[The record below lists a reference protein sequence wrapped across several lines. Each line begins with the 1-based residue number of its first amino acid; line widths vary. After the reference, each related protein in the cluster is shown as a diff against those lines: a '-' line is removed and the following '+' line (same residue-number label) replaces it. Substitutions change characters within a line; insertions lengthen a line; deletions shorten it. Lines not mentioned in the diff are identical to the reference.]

1 MTENTG
7 NQGAPPTIPHF
18 PHSRTHHP
26 MPPKPPHSSHS
37 AAPETI
43 HGHTPIRST
52 ETHLMP
58 LLIHTSPTTWN
69 TLTSPW
75 FFWKILS
82 LDVTSTR
89 KLHDSFPSYPKAGI
103 SALLD
108 VSNSITG
115 MDPERVVTDHLLD
128 WQHTEL

>member
-1 MTENTG
+1 MGENVRG
-7 NQGAPPTIPHF
+7 HEQHQRLLGHPPDVKLLSRAP
-18 PHSRTHHP
+18 
-26 MPPKPPHSSHS
+26 
-37 AAPETI
+37 
-43 HGHTPIRST
+43 
-52 ETHLMP
+52 
-58 LLIHTSPTTWN
+58 
-69 TLTSPW
+69 
-75 FFWKILS
+75 
-82 LDVTSTR
+82 STR